1 MTEEGEQ
8 EVLGADGHPIPDN
21 DQTMWAVFA
30 HLGPVILMITGLFMF
45 LAPLVIWLIKKD
57 EEGQEFVADQARESL
72 NFQLTAM
79 GAMMICGVLVLCV
92 GLGLFLMPV
101 VLVGNIVLCVI
112 AALKVNEGERYR
124 YPWCLR
130 LIP

>member
-8 EVLGADGHPIPDN
+8 EVLDADGHPIPDN
-21 DQTMWAVFA
+21 DQKMWAVFA
-30 HLGPVILMITGLFMF
+30 HLGPIVMMVTGLFMF
-45 LAPLVIWLIKKD
+45 LAPLVIWLVKKD

-72 NFQLTAM
+72 NFQITVL
-79 GAMMICGVLVLCV
+79 GALIVSALLSCIVI
-92 GLGLFLMPV
+92 GLFLLPV
-101 VLVGNIVLCVI
+101 VLIGNVVMCVI
-112 AALKVNEGERYR
+112 AALKVNEGVRYR